1 MLNKLL
7 TIIVAICLV
16 TLILYA
22 VVGAAEGI
30 GNALQKIPW
39 VVYVVVWG
47 GVILFVIDY
56 ERKNRK

>member
-7 TIIVAICLV
+7 TIIVVICFV
-16 TLILYA
+16 ILILYA

-47 GVILFVIDY
+47 CVILFAIDY
-56 ERKNRK
+56 NRKSKN